1 MGVFIFD
8 HRRIYFPER
17 VYNSPIDD
25 KTFNTARDHLIF
37 FMLPATIRK
46 VKDEFK
52 IEADKPFKAV
62 DARGKLRAVELLEQT
77 AAPFVPLCA
86 CVGSWGGRLMLHDEK
101 KSSATPSSVQDLHPP
116 SSPVEESDSS
126 GERKMTKKAN

>member
-17 VYNSPIDD
+17 VYSNPIDD

-37 FMLPATIRK
+37 FRLPATIRK

-86 CVGSWGGRLMLHDEK
+86 CIGPWGGRLMLRDEK
-101 KSSATPSSVQDLHPP
+101 KSSATPSSVQD
-116 SSPVEESDSS
+116 VEAENDSAS
-126 GERKMTKKAN
+126 E